1 MKTLIQIEN
10 AVCEAF
16 GVTPEFI
23 HEKSKADNR
32 ALYRYIIGYVFF
44 EINGKTFNFTETA
57 YFCGINRCTLI
68 HGIKVVNNE
77 LDTNPKFKAQII
89 EVFKRLGEKTQ
100 LYNDREEIKREIT
113 TLLYVSSLTFE
124 EITEIY
130 DLVKKL

>member
-1 MKTLIQIEN
+1 
-10 AVCEAF
+10 
-16 GVTPEFI
+16 
-23 HEKSKADNR
+23 
-32 ALYRYIIGYVFF
+32 
-44 EINGKTFNFTETA
+44 
-57 YFCGINRCTLI
+57 
-68 HGIKVVNNE
+68 VVNNE